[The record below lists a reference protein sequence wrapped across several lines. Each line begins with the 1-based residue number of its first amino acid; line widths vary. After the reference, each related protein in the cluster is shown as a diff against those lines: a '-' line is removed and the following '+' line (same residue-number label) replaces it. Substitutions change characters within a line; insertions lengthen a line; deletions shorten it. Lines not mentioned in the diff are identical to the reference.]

1 MEGEVYDCAV
11 EHTLEQT
18 FSYRDFASEKKT
30 DEIGRPVTCLT
41 NVVKESKDLVMTF
54 IQFLVQNSSLAVWLL
69 EFFVIILLA

>member
-1 MEGEVYDCAV
+1 VHVLYECVSWKVKFMTVV
-11 EHTLEQT
+11 EHTLEQA

-54 IQFLVQNSSLAVWLL
+54 FRFLVQNSSLAVWL
-69 EFFVIILLA
+69 